1 MRKTSNRFPFLSMQQ
16 YFVNE
21 PLETGMDYV
30 FDDKQAHHA
39 KTVVRLNNEV
49 VRLVYDGKDILP
61 LPDSRENS
69 LSHM

>member
-49 VRLVYDGKDILP
+49 VRLVYDGK
-61 LPDSRENS
+61 
-69 LSHM
+69 